1 MHITTK
7 REDPDRLSGDK
18 SVCVRE
24 GRTVLGLGLC
34 QSYGRVQ
41 WGYCSCNH
49 LCGSIWRPEEE
60 QMSLSL
66 HLMRHNKEGR
76 YGCRGTNI

>member
-24 GRTVLGLGLC
+24 GRTVLGLGLG
-34 QSYGRVQ
+34 QS
-41 WGYCSCNH
+41 
-49 LCGSIWRPEEE
+49 
-60 QMSLSL
+60 
-66 HLMRHNKEGR
+66 
-76 YGCRGTNI
+76 